1 VVRPYAQKAKWKDPE
16 QPVKWLTDMFN
27 KCGPAGARAAWL
39 HCCLHLR
46 SRPTARISPG
56 PPAPAAPLPACR
68 YVPGTIFEMRKS
80 FSHITPLGTM
90 NWVTTLVNILEG
102 CLRPENLSNKA
113 DQGLF
118 EMYFVF
124 AIIWAFGGALVE
136 KDGINY
142 RR

>member
-1 VVRPYAQKAKWKDPE
+1 MVRPYAQKAKWKDPE

-27 KCGPAGARAAWL
+27 K
-39 HCCLHLR
+39 
-46 SRPTARISPG
+46 
-56 PPAPAAPLPACR
+56 

-102 CLRPENLSNKA
+102 CLKPENLSNKA
-113 DQGLF
+113 DQALF

-124 AIIWAFGGALVE
+124 AVIWAFGGALVE
-136 KDGINY
+136 KDGIAY
-142 RR
+142 RKWEAWLQLLPPCLTVPAALPQCHCCAALYHGYV